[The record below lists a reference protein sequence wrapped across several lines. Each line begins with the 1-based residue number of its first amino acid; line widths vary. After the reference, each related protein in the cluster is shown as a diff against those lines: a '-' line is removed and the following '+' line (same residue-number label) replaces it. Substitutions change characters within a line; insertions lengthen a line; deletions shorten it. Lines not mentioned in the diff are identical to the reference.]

1 MTFPFCVCVSDLCIT
16 LMHAATHS
24 FKIPGAVANL
34 LSSVCFHSSADLG
47 ILCRYRTHTNAVVTV
62 PTCTRV
68 PRTHTHVRR
77 PLTPKHAHNTCA
89 GIIRT
94 NANLLASHYQQL
106 IYSGMLLASNTNA
119 RAPLM
124 LNTDAVTV
132 RVLSQP
138 AHPGLSEAS

>member
-1 MTFPFCVCVSDLCIT
+1 MTFLFCVCVSDLCIR

-24 FKIPGAVANL
+24 VKPPAPLLTFSRVCVFNRLLIRSSRAGIGA
-34 LSSVCFHSSADLG
+34 
-47 ILCRYRTHTNAVVTV
+47 
-62 PTCTRV
+62 
-68 PRTHTHVRR
+68 HTHVYESHALHAPVFRAHVR
-77 PLTPKHAHNTCA
+77 VHCPLTSARVHNTCA

-94 NANLLASHYQQL
+94 NTNLLASHQQL

-138 AHPGLSEAS
+138 AHPGLSEAA

>member
-1 MTFPFCVCVSDLCIT
+1 MLTHTGMSHRPY
-16 LMHAATHS
+16 MH
-24 FKIPGAVANL
+24 PRAVHTYAHR
-34 LSSVCFHSSADLG
+34 LSS
-47 ILCRYRTHTNAVVTV
+47 T
-62 PTCTRV
+62 P
-68 PRTHTHVRR
+68 THV
-77 PLTPKHAHNTCA
+77 HNTCVD
-89 GIIRT
+89 IIRT
-94 NANLLASHYQQL
+94 NTNLLASHYQQL